1 MRISLAQGL
10 PRARSVLDPMLWSA
24 RIGQPSSHPGTHL
37 ARRSRLGDAGWRAP
51 SVRIVFPE
59 QLHANPWEQN
69 KFAKRQP
76 PCSRARVSRS
86 CQPSSPQESLAADS
100 RTERVNSG
108 ENPQSHLR
116 PDLNKLRAPA
126 NKLHY
131 QLRFSRPSCDPLGV
145 YSCRASI
152 LQIRETVR
160 QLMLEPHRH
169 RGEESS
175 SRHGSRWPKTLRS
188 ELNPSQRITVVSM
201 QKGSTGSRGGDRS

>member
-1 MRISLAQGL
+1 MLAGGPHPSGSSSPSSSMRIRGSRTNSRNASLPA
-10 PRARSVLDPMLWSA
+10 
-24 RIGQPSSHPGTHL
+24 
-37 ARRSRLGDAGWRAP
+37 
-51 SVRIVFPE
+51 
-59 QLHANPWEQN
+59 
-69 KFAKRQP
+69 
-76 PCSRARVSRS
+76 RARVRSRS

-108 ENPQSHLR
+108 GKSPIPSSR

-145 YSCRASI
+145 YSCRAPI

-188 ELNPSQRITVVSM
+188 ELNPSQRITVVSISPV
-201 QKGSTGSRGGDRS
+201 GLGRACWASTSPARN